1 MQKQLENLILILK
14 GFILGIAN
22 IIPGVSGGTLA
33 MTMGIYEDIIKSIS
47 SILKTPKKSLKLLL
61 YLGIGAALSI
71 LILSKLLNYTLTNY
85 AFATTLFFI
94 GLIVGGFPLLLKKAK
109 GHKVSLGYL
118 LSFLS
123 TTSLVI
129 ILRLLQRTENT
140 VSLNNV
146 SLFTIIILLLVGM
159 LAASTM
165 VIPGVSGSF
174 VLMLIGFYKPI
185 LNTISNITK
194 INLLGH
200 NLLILVPFGIGV
212 LLGIVLTAK
221 LIEYLL
227 KKYEIYTYYGIYGFI
242 LASILVLI
250 LNVYNKATGMPE
262 VVIGILL
269 VLLGTFIGYK
279 LGESK

>member
-1 MQKQLENLILILK
+1 MQKQLENLLLILK

-61 YLGIGAALSI
+61 HLGIGTVLSI

-129 ILRLLQRTENT
+129 ILRLLQTSENT

-250 LNVYNKATGMPE
+250 LNVYNKATGIPE
-262 VVIGILL
+262 VVVGILL

-279 LGESK
+279 LGE

>member
-1 MQKQLENLILILK
+1 MQKQLENLLLIVK

-129 ILRLLQRTENT
+129 ILRLLQTSENT
-140 VSLNNV
+140 VSLNNI

-250 LNVYNKATGMPE
+250 LNVYNKATGIPE
-262 VVIGILL
+262 VVVGILL

-279 LGESK
+279 LGE

>member
-1 MQKQLENLILILK
+1 MQKQLENLLLIVK

-61 YLGIGAALSI
+61 YLGIGGVLSI

-94 GLIVGGFPLLLKKAK
+94 GLILGGFPLLLKKAK
-109 GHKVSLGYL
+109 GHKISLGYL

-129 ILRLLQRTENT
+129 ILRLLQTSENT
-140 VSLNNV
+140 VSLNNI
-146 SLFTIIILLLVGM
+146 SLFTMIILLLVGM

-250 LNVYNKATGMPE
+250 LNVYNKATGIPE
-262 VVIGILL
+262 VVVGILL

-279 LGESK
+279 LGD

>member
-1 MQKQLENLILILK
+1 MQKQLENLLLIVK

-129 ILRLLQRTENT
+129 ILRLLQTSENT
-140 VSLNNV
+140 VSLNNI
-146 SLFTIIILLLVGM
+146 SLFTMIILLLVGM

-250 LNVYNKATGMPE
+250 LNVYNKATGIPE
-262 VVIGILL
+262 VVVGILL

-279 LGESK
+279 LGE

>member
-1 MQKQLENLILILK
+1 MQKQLENLLLIVK

-61 YLGIGAALSI
+61 HLGMGGVLSI

-129 ILRLLQRTENT
+129 ILRLLQTSENT
-140 VSLNNV
+140 VSLNNI
-146 SLFTIIILLLVGM
+146 SLFTMIILLLVGM

-194 INLLGH
+194 FNLLGH

-250 LNVYNKATGMPE
+250 LNVYNKATGIPE
-262 VVIGILL
+262 VVVGILL

-279 LGESK
+279 LGD

>member
-1 MQKQLENLILILK
+1 MQKQLENFLLILK

-61 YLGIGAALSI
+61 HLGIGAVLSI

-129 ILRLLQRTENT
+129 ILRLLQTSENT

-250 LNVYNKATGMPE
+250 LNVYNKATGIPE
-262 VVIGILL
+262 VVVGILL
-269 VLLGTFIGYK
+269 VLLGTVSGYK
-279 LGESK
+279 LGE

>member
-1 MQKQLENLILILK
+1 MQKQLENLLLILK

-61 YLGIGAALSI
+61 HLGIGAVLSI

-129 ILRLLQRTENT
+129 ILRLLQTSENT
-140 VSLNNV
+140 VSLNNI
-146 SLFTIIILLLVGM
+146 SLFTMIILLLVGM

-250 LNVYNKATGMPE
+250 LNVYNKATGIPE
-262 VVIGILL
+262 VVVGILL

-279 LGESK
+279 LGD

>member
-109 GHKVSLGYL
+109 GHKIRVGYL

-146 SLFTIIILLLVGM
+146 SLFTMIILLLVGM

-279 LGESK
+279 LGE

>member
-1 MQKQLENLILILK
+1 MQKQLENLLLILK

-61 YLGIGAALSI
+61 HLGIGAVLSI

-129 ILRLLQRTENT
+129 ILRLLQTSENT
-140 VSLNNV
+140 VSLNNI
-146 SLFTIIILLLVGM
+146 SLFTMIILLLVGM

-194 INLLGH
+194 FNLLGH

-212 LLGIVLTAK
+212 LLGIVITAK
-221 LIEYLL
+221 VIEYLL

-242 LASILVLI
+242 LSSILVLI
-250 LNVYNKATGMPE
+250 LNVYNKATGIPE
-262 VVIGILL
+262 VVVGILL

-279 LGESK
+279 LGE

>member
-1 MQKQLENLILILK
+1 MQKQLENLLLILK

-61 YLGIGAALSI
+61 HLGIGAVLSI

-129 ILRLLQRTENT
+129 ILRLLQTSENT

-250 LNVYNKATGMPE
+250 INVYNKATGIPE
-262 VVIGILL
+262 VVVGILL

-279 LGESK
+279 LGE

>member
-109 GHKVSLGYL
+109 GHKIRVGYL

-250 LNVYNKATGMPE
+250 LNVYNKATGIPE

-279 LGESK
+279 LGD

>member
-1 MQKQLENLILILK
+1 MQKQLENLLLILK

-140 VSLNNV
+140 VSLNNI
-146 SLFTIIILLLVGM
+146 SLFTMIILLLVGM

-194 INLLGH
+194 FNLLGH

-212 LLGIVLTAK
+212 LLGIVITAK

-250 LNVYNKATGMPE
+250 LNVYNKATGIPE
-262 VVIGILL
+262 VVVGILL

-279 LGESK
+279 LGE

>member
-1 MQKQLENLILILK
+1 MQKQLENLLLILK

-140 VSLNNV
+140 VSLNNI
-146 SLFTIIILLLVGM
+146 SLFTMIILLLVGM

-194 INLLGH
+194 FNLLGH

-212 LLGIVLTAK
+212 LLGIVITAK
-221 LIEYLL
+221 VIEYLL

-262 VVIGILL
+262 VVVGILL

-279 LGESK
+279 LGE

>member
-61 YLGIGAALSI
+61 YLGIGGVLSI
-71 LILSKLLNYTLTNY
+71 LILSKVLNYTLTNY
-85 AFATTLFFI
+85 VFATTLFFI

-109 GHKVSLGYL
+109 GHKVRIDYL

-129 ILRLLQRTENT
+129 ILRLLQRAENT

-221 LIEYLL
+221 IIEYLL

-250 LNVYNKATGMPE
+250 LNVYNKATGIPE

>member
-1 MQKQLENLILILK
+1 MQKQLENLLLILK

-129 ILRLLQRTENT
+129 ILRLLQTSENT

-194 INLLGH
+194 FNLLGH

-250 LNVYNKATGMPE
+250 LNVYNKATGIPE
-262 VVIGILL
+262 VVVGILL

-279 LGESK
+279 LGE

>member
-1 MQKQLENLILILK
+1 MQKQLENLLLILK

-61 YLGIGAALSI
+61 HLGIGAVLSI

-129 ILRLLQRTENT
+129 ILRLLQTSENT

-250 LNVYNKATGMPE
+250 LNVYNKATGIPE
-262 VVIGILL
+262 VVVGILL

-279 LGESK
+279 LGE

>member
-1 MQKQLENLILILK
+1 MQKQLENLLLILK

-129 ILRLLQRTENT
+129 ILRLLQTSENT

-250 LNVYNKATGMPE
+250 LNVYNKATGIPE
-262 VVIGILL
+262 LVVGILL

-279 LGESK
+279 LGE

>member
-1 MQKQLENLILILK
+1 MQKQLENLLLIVK

-129 ILRLLQRTENT
+129 ILRLLQTSENT
-140 VSLNNV
+140 VSLNNI
-146 SLFTIIILLLVGM
+146 SLFTMIILLLVGM

-250 LNVYNKATGMPE
+250 LNVYNKATGIPE

-279 LGESK
+279 LGE

>member
-1 MQKQLENLILILK
+1 MQKQLENLLLIVK

-61 YLGIGAALSI
+61 HLGMGGVLSI

-129 ILRLLQRTENT
+129 ILRLLQTSENT

-146 SLFTIIILLLVGM
+146 SLFTMIILLLVGM

-194 INLLGH
+194 FNLLGH

-250 LNVYNKATGMPE
+250 LNVYNKATGIPE
-262 VVIGILL
+262 VVVGILL

-279 LGESK
+279 LGD

>member
-1 MQKQLENLILILK
+1 MQKQLENLLLILK

-47 SILKTPKKSLKLLL
+47 SILKTPKKSFKLLL
-61 YLGIGAALSI
+61 HLGIGGLLSI

-129 ILRLLQRTENT
+129 ILRLLQTSENT

-146 SLFTIIILLLVGM
+146 SLFTMIILLLVGM

-250 LNVYNKATGMPE
+250 LNVYNKATGIPE
-262 VVIGILL
+262 VVVGILL

-279 LGESK
+279 LGE

>member
-1 MQKQLENLILILK
+1 MQKQLENLLLIVK

-61 YLGIGAALSI
+61 HLGMGGVLSI

-129 ILRLLQRTENT
+129 ILRLLQTSENT
-140 VSLNNV
+140 VSLNNI
-146 SLFTIIILLLVGM
+146 SLFTMIILLLVGM

-194 INLLGH
+194 FNLLGH

-250 LNVYNKATGMPE
+250 LNVYNKATGIPE
-262 VVIGILL
+262 VVVGILL

-279 LGESK
+279 LGG

>member
-1 MQKQLENLILILK
+1 MQKQLENFLLILK

-129 ILRLLQRTENT
+129 ILRLLQTSENT

-250 LNVYNKATGMPE
+250 LNVYNKATGIPE
-262 VVIGILL
+262 LVVGILL

-279 LGESK
+279 LGE

>member
-1 MQKQLENLILILK
+1 MQKQLENLLLILK

-61 YLGIGAALSI
+61 HLGIGAVLSI

-109 GHKVSLGYL
+109 VHKVSLGYL

-129 ILRLLQRTENT
+129 ILRLLQTSENI

-250 LNVYNKATGMPE
+250 LNVYNKATGIPE
-262 VVIGILL
+262 VVVGILL

-279 LGESK
+279 LGD

>member
-1 MQKQLENLILILK
+1 MQKQLENLLLILK
-14 GFILGIAN
+14 GFSLGIAN

-61 YLGIGAALSI
+61 HLGIGAVLSI

-129 ILRLLQRTENT
+129 ILRLLQTSENT

-250 LNVYNKATGMPE
+250 LNVYNKATGIPE
-262 VVIGILL
+262 VVVGILL

-279 LGESK
+279 LGE

>member
-1 MQKQLENLILILK
+1 MQKQLENLLLILK

-129 ILRLLQRTENT
+129 ILRLLQTTENT
-140 VSLNNV
+140 VSLNNI

-212 LLGIVLTAK
+212 LLGIVITAK

-242 LASILVLI
+242 LSSILVLI
-250 LNVYNKATGMPE
+250 LNVYNKATGIPE
-262 VVIGILL
+262 VVIGIIL

-279 LGESK
+279 LGE

>member
-1 MQKQLENLILILK
+1 MQKQLENLLLILK

-129 ILRLLQRTENT
+129 ILRLLQTSENT
-140 VSLNNV
+140 VSLNNI
-146 SLFTIIILLLVGM
+146 SLFTMIILLLVGM

-212 LLGIVLTAK
+212 LLGIVITAK
-221 LIEYLL
+221 VIEYLL

-242 LASILVLI
+242 LSSILVLI
-250 LNVYNKATGMPE
+250 LNVYNKATGIPE
-262 VVIGILL
+262 VVVGILL

-279 LGESK
+279 LGD

>member
-1 MQKQLENLILILK
+1 MQKQLENLLLILK

-129 ILRLLQRTENT
+129 ILRLLQTTENT
-140 VSLNNV
+140 VSLNNI

-194 INLLGH
+194 FNLLGH

-250 LNVYNKATGMPE
+250 LNVYNKATGIPE
-262 VVIGILL
+262 VVVGILL

-279 LGESK
+279 LGE

>member
-129 ILRLLQRTENT
+129 ILRLLQTSENT
-140 VSLNNV
+140 VSLNNI

-194 INLLGH
+194 FNLLGH

-250 LNVYNKATGMPE
+250 LNVYNKATGIPE

-279 LGESK
+279 LGD

>member
-129 ILRLLQRTENT
+129 ILRLLQTSENT

-194 INLLGH
+194 FNLLGH

-250 LNVYNKATGMPE
+250 LNVYNKATGIPE
-262 VVIGILL
+262 VVVGILL

-279 LGESK
+279 LGE